1 VPDPTALSD
10 GGSCRVLAKSSEEMA
25 EDARRNEQEALK
37 FATFVRPDGDS
48 RIVTLPAT
56 TVKAGEGGESVPPV
70 FVDVQRILGHLEQL
84 SSEIQD
90 RIATIVQ
97 AKIQE
102 VLQKLRVG

>member
-70 FVDVQRILGHLEQL
+70 FVDVQRILVDFQFQL
-84 SSEIQD
+84 F
-90 RIATIVQ
+90 TLVQ